1 MHTTAVFP
9 GSFNPFTIGHK
20 SIVVRALGIFDRVVV
35 AVGHNIDK
43 PGDDTA
49 RRIEAIRRAF
59 RDNSRVEVTSYSG
72 LTAEFVKRIEASTI
86 LRGVRNIADFEYE
99 RNLADVNKEIL
110 GVETVL
116 MFSLPEYSYIS
127 SSMVRELAAN
137 GHDVSSLLP

>member
-20 SIVVRALGIFDRVVV
+20 SIVDRALGIFDRVVV

-43 PGDDTA
+43 PGDDIA

-72 LTAEFVKRIEASTI
+72 LTAEFVKRIEASAI

>member
-20 SIVVRALGIFDRVVV
+20 SIVDRALGIFDRVVV

-43 PGDDTA
+43 PGDDTT
-49 RRIEAIRRAF
+49 RHIEAIRSAF

-72 LTAEFVKRIEASTI
+72 LTAEFVKRIEASAI

>member
-43 PGDDTA
+43 PGDDIA

-72 LTAEFVKRIEASTI
+72 LTAEFVKRIEASAI